1 MKEMH
6 KELVELVNV
15 RELLEEVDKMAKR
28 NTLLA
33 RSGATQEDFAIQF
46 KGIIVHLASIWL
58 EIKGMVIVY
67 DV

>member
-46 KGIIVHLASIWL
+46 KGIIVHLASI
-58 EIKGMVIVY
+58 
-67 DV
+67 